1 MCWRRRMPEIRKSK
15 ARSDSDPVPFTGGGP
30 GQFLPNLTDF
40 AMARRARRDYIRRMH
55 ILLAALA
62 ILSAVGFWA
71 WRLHMA
77 RRGLEEIADLTRTV
91 ANAPRRLAFR
101 YKAGKSGISLI
112 EDPRE
117 AAAIMMMMVALA
129 RGGPLS
135 PRQGEMVET
144 EIQTHFRMTAPEAEE
159 LAAHAAWVN
168 SVHMLGAEEMR
179 QMSRLVVNAPH
190 LGPKE
195 VVDLDAMLVAV
206 SEAEG
211 LPTRAQLALLQ
222 IYRDMAG
229 LKT

>member
-1 MCWRRRMPEIRKSK
+1 
-15 ARSDSDPVPFTGGGP
+15 
-30 GQFLPNLTDF
+30 
-40 AMARRARRDYIRRMH
+40 MH
-55 ILLAALA
+55 ILLTVLA
-62 ILSAVGFWA
+62 ILTAIGVWA

-77 RRGLEEIADLTRTV
+77 RRGLEEIADLAKTA

-101 YKAGKSGISLI
+101 YRAGKGGIDLI

-135 PRQGEMVET
+135 PRQSEVIEA
-144 EIQTHFRMTAPEAEE
+144 EIAGHFSFTAQEAEE
-159 LAAHAAWVN
+159 LAAHAAWIA
-168 SVHMLGAEEMR
+168 SSQLPGPAEMR
-179 QMSRLVVNAPH
+179 RMSRLVVNAPQ

-195 VVDLDAMLVAV
+195 VVDLDSMLVAV

-211 LPTRAQLALLQ
+211 LPSRAQLGLLQ